1 MSVVVLARLLCWLPA
16 AVLGVLFIR
25 SCLREPRRFRT
36 AVYPA
41 VFVLWVALVL
51 MALYRQTWALVVLA
65 ACVVAGPLLLL
76 ASCLLAF
83 VAACCRHR
91 LRLAAAWLL
100 AAVLVLAAAV
110 ALPMALAAAAPVGI
124 VLACGLPASEVL
136 ALSVAY
142 LALLAHAALYRRP
155 PRRADYDAI
164 VVCGA
169 ALRGCEPTP
178 VLQRRL
184 DTACELWRRGGK
196 RARFVVTG
204 GVSAGASMPEAVAM
218 RAGLL
223 ERGVADELITVESRA
238 MSTEENLRFSR
249 ELMDRAADVGPG
261 ARVALVSSDFHIFRC
276 MVLARRLEMPLDG
289 VGAPTPA
296 GGSRPLL
303 FMRELLSLVAAVRWP
318 YVVIAIVWL
327 VLCAVYLWV

>member
-91 LRLAAAWLL
+91 LRLAAVWLL
-100 AAVLVLAAAV
+100 AAVLVFAAAV
-110 ALPMALAAAAPVGI
+110 ALPLALAAAAPVGV

-136 ALSVAY
+136 ALAVAY

-164 VVCGA
+164 VV
-169 ALRGCEPTP
+169 EP
-178 VLQRRL
+178 
-184 DTACELWRRGGK
+184 
-196 RARFVVTG
+196 
-204 GVSAGASMPEAVAM
+204 
-218 RAGLL
+218 
-223 ERGVADELITVESRA
+223 RA

-249 ELMDRAADVGPG
+249 ELMDRAADVGPD

-296 GGSRPLL
+296 GSRSLL

-318 YVVIAIVWL
+318 YAVIALTWL
-327 VLCAVYLWV
+327 ALCALYVWM